1 MLVTGLIVLAAAGSV
16 FAYNNTCI
24 ITNPYTQ
31 EYVTGHGNIIG
42 NVDAKRF
49 SDIDERFAIGAG
61 ADGRAVFKNPKE
73 AFNALTEN
81 YADGILLIKSEFDLP
96 DLNQRNYDV
105 YGEYGWQVNG
115 GTDEE
120 REQAD
125 FVSDFMDIYENS
137 FK

>member
-1 MLVTGLIVLAAAGSV
+1 MQTV
-16 FAYNNTCI
+16 FY
-24 ITNPYTQ
+24 
-31 EYVTGHGNIIG
+31 
-42 NVDAKRF
+42 
-49 SDIDERFAIGAG
+49 
-61 ADGRAVFKNPKE
+61 
-73 AFNALTEN
+73 
-81 YADGILLIKSEFDLP
+81 LIKSEFDLP